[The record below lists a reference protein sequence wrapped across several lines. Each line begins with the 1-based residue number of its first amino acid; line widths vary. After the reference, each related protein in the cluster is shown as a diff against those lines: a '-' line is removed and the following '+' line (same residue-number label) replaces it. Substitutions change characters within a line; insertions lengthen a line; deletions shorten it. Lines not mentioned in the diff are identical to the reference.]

1 MPRVSGTRTIQMQ
14 SDPKAPIKAAP
25 REAVPHVA
33 EVPIADSLSPRAR
46 RPRAVTKH
54 FHSQAGGGHGWH
66 HGLPGLIL
74 TQRDSIPGSQ
84 PCPVP
89 PSWADS
95 PGTAPQWRQSLARL
109 RRKPCR
115 SFF

>member
-25 REAVPHVA
+25 REAVLHVA

-54 FHSQAGGGHGWH
+54 FHSRAW
-66 HGLPGLIL
+66 
-74 TQRDSIPGSQ
+74 
-84 PCPVP
+84 
-89 PSWADS
+89 
-95 PGTAPQWRQSLARL
+95 TAPRAPR
-109 RRKPCR
+109 PHPDP
-115 SFF
+115 